1 MSRTPHFSST
11 SATSSGVTHRVTAP
25 SRTWPDFPTH
35 GCTSRSTITCL
46 RHHPELL
53 ATFKQRHWPGT
64 SKWNKVEHR
73 LFSRITCAW
82 RGIPLTSHE
91 VAVRAIAAAR
101 TRTGLRVRAELD
113 THIYPTGQNP
123 AHWQVAALPL
133 TRDDFHGDWNYTLH
147 PAPEPQP
154 PPPSRSIDPATTAW
168 LSDPALTGMPRQE
181 LDSLVD

>member
-1 MSRTPHFSST
+1 
-11 SATSSGVTHRVTAP
+11 
-25 SRTWPDFPTH
+25 
-35 GCTSRSTITCL
+35 
-46 RHHPELL
+46 
-53 ATFKQRHWPGT
+53 PGT